1 MRSMSVV
8 RHLWRLVAVGLVV
21 VVATTSNVV
30 AQDKSILEC
39 KANPGPEEI
48 EKAKE
53 HMAAGVAFMQ
63 DPDGPKYEEA
73 YSEFRK
79 AYELSCS
86 NNALQNLGICSQ
98 NLELDGEA
106 ILYYEKYIE
115 KKGDRIDP
123 AVKQQVERDVRTLK
137 ASVAWVTLS
146 TDKEGVKITDVR
158 TPRRGSPVTN
168 EYDGPTQAKTFGI
181 HPGRHKF
188 TARLAGHEDQIWE
201 IDIKIGSKHNHAFY
215 MTGIAPDAGPDTDG
229 GPDPEGERPIP
240 VYAWV
245 ATGITGALGVT
256 AIILAVMAS
265 GKRSDYDEKNDG
277 TLPAAEIEEL
287 QDDVKKANILADV
300 FLITTGVAAVTT
312 LILFLTRPTVYPE
325 GSEPA
330 DEDDEDTARFGVD
343 WLITPTVDPHGG
355 GAAVF
360 TTRF

>member
-1 MRSMSVV
+1 
-8 RHLWRLVAVGLVV
+8 
-21 VVATTSNVV
+21 
-30 AQDKSILEC
+30 
-39 KANPGPEEI
+39 
-48 EKAKE
+48 
-53 HMAAGVAFMQ
+53 
-63 DPDGPKYEEA
+63 
-73 YSEFRK
+73 
-79 AYELSCS
+79 
-86 NNALQNLGICSQ
+86 
-98 NLELDGEA
+98 
-106 ILYYEKYIE
+106 
-115 KKGDRIDP
+115 
-123 AVKQQVERDVRTLK
+123 
-137 ASVAWVTLS
+137 
-146 TDKEGVKITDVR
+146 
-158 TPRRGSPVTN
+158 
-168 EYDGPTQAKTFGI
+168 
-181 HPGRHKF
+181 
-188 TARLAGHEDQIWE
+188 
-201 IDIKIGSKHNHAFY
+201 